1 MHVRKA
7 RLTDVEEMHQ
17 LVNKYADKG
26 LMLSRPRSML
36 YEYIRDFAVVE
47 NENDG
52 KILGA
57 GALHIMWEDLAEIRA
72 LAVQEEYAKQGIG
85 RKIVEF
91 SLQEAKSLG
100 IPKIFTL
107 TYRPEFFKRIGF
119 SEVAKENM
127 PQKVWREC
135 INCPKF
141 PNCDE
146 ICLEINIE
154 LN

>member
-1 MHVRKA
+1 MQVRKA

-17 LVNKYADKG
+17 LVNNYAEKG

-36 YEYIRDFAVVE
+36 YEYIRDFVVVE
-47 NENDG
+47 KDG

-72 LAVQEEYAKQGIG
+72 LAVKEEYAKQGIG
-85 RKIVEF
+85 RMIVEF

-107 TYRPEFFKRIGF
+107 TYRPEFFKRLGF
-119 SEVAKENM
+119 VEVAKENM

-146 ICLEINIE
+146 VCLEINIK

>member
-1 MHVRKA
+1 MIVRKA

-17 LVNKYADKG
+17 LVNNYADKG
-26 LMLSRPRSML
+26 MMLSRPRSML
-36 YEYIRDFAVVE
+36 YEYIRDFAVAEE
-47 NENDG
+47 NG
-52 KILGA
+52 GILGV
-57 GALHIMWEDLAEIRA
+57 GALHIMWGDLAEIRA
-72 LAVQEEYAKQGIG
+72 LAVKEGYAKQGIG

-91 SLQEAKSLG
+91 ALEEAKSLG

-107 TYRPEFFKRIGF
+107 TYQPGFFKKIGF
-119 SEVAKENM
+119 SEVSKENM

-146 ICLEINIE
+146 VCLELNI
-154 LN
+154 